1 MAEALTLELDE
12 ETSARLELARRRR
25 EVSLAELVRDALTD
39 FLEREEAS
47 TNEFAEDEARWA
59 EYKATGRSVPNDDVI
74 RWLRSIGTDDELP
87 CPQ

>member
-1 MAEALTLELDE
+1 MAEALTLEFDE

-25 EVSLAELVRDALTD
+25 EVSLEDLVRDALAD

-47 TNEFAEDEARWA
+47 TNEFAEDNARWA
-59 EYKATGRSVPNDDVI
+59 EYKTTGRSIPNDDVI
-74 RWLRSIGTDDELP
+74 RWLRSFGTDDEVP